1 MTGYLNFKW
10 ERRKR
15 EWYAT
20 KRGSWVQ
27 WNVYA
32 MNLGRGIVDSVG
44 FPLIGTIEENK
55 MKMSNHN

>member
-1 MTGYLNFKW
+1 MAEGTGSGDFKR

-20 KRGSWVQ
+20 EGGRRVR
-27 WNVYA
+27 WNAQA

-44 FPLIGTIEENK
+44 FSLIGTVFKNG
-55 MKMSNHN
+55 